1 MSATSTQASAGA
13 PSEGAGPAA
22 AALLETP
29 LNALHRELGA
39 RMVAFAGY
47 DMPVQYPGG
56 ILKEHRQVRE
66 AAGLF
71 DVSHMGQALLTG
83 DDPAAALENVVPGD
97 IAGLAPGRI
106 RYTLLLTPEGGIVDD
121 LMAGRPADGDPH
133 TLFLVV
139 NAARKVEDF
148 AQLSRRLAGKAR
160 LEPQPD
166 RALLALQG
174 PQAAAVM
181 GRLAPGAT
189 DLVFMQSADLAV
201 AGIACAVSR
210 SGYTGEDG
218 FEISVPEGEAEALAR
233 ALLAEPEVAP
243 CGLGARDS
251 LRLEAGLC
259 LYGHDIDETTTPI
272 EANLAWTVPKRRR
285 EAADFP
291 GADVVLRQLAD
302 GPPRRRVGLKLEGR
316 SAARE
321 GARLFRDDS
330 LSDGAAVG
338 VVTSGGFAP
347 TVGAAIATGYVT
359 ADLAKPGAR
368 VFADVRGAARPAEV
382 VKMPFVPPGYH
393 RG

>member
-1 MSATSTQASAGA
+1 MSAATPVSETIA
-13 PSEGAGPAA
+13 PE
-22 AALLETP
+22 LLKTP

-39 RMVAFAGY
+39 RMVPFAGY
-47 DMPVQYPGG
+47 DMPVQYPTG
-56 ILKEHRQVRE
+56 ILKEHTQVRE

-71 DVSHMGQALLTG
+71 DVSHMGQATLEG
-83 DDPAAALENVVPGD
+83 DDPARALEAVVPGD

-106 RYTLLLTPEGGIVDD
+106 RYTLLLTADGGIIDD
-121 LMAGRPADGDPH
+121 LMAGRPAGGDSRR
-133 TLFLVV
+133 LFLVV
-139 NAARKVEDF
+139 NAARKDIDF
-148 AQLSRRLAGKAR
+148 AQLVERLAGKAE
-160 LEPQPD
+160 LKPHPD
-166 RALLALQG
+166 RALLAIQG

-181 GRLAPGAT
+181 GRLAPAAG
-189 DLVFMQSADLAV
+189 DLVFMQSADIAV
-201 AGIACAVSR
+201 AGVPCGVSR

-218 FEISVPEGEAEALAR
+218 FEISVPADQAEALAR
-233 ALLAEPEVAP
+233 ALLAEPEVKP

-272 EANLAWTVPKRRR
+272 EASLAWTIPKRRR
-285 EAADFP
+285 ETADFP
-291 GADVVLRQLAD
+291 AADVILGQLAD
-302 GPPRRRVGLKLEGR
+302 GPPRRRVGLRLEGR
-316 SAARE
+316 AAARE
-321 GARLFRDDS
+321 GARLYRDDS

-347 TVGAAIATGYVT
+347 SVGAAIAMGYVT
-359 ADLAKPGAR
+359 TDLAKPGSP

>member
-1 MSATSTQASAGA
+1 V
-13 PSEGAGPAA
+13 P
-22 AALLETP
+22 
-29 LNALHRELGA
+29 
-39 RMVAFAGY
+39 FAGY
-47 DMPVQYPGG
+47 EMPVQYPAG
-56 ILKEHRQVRE
+56 ILKEHARVRN

-71 DVSHMGQALLTG
+71 DVSHMGQALIHA
-83 DDPAAALENVVPGD
+83 DDAAAALEAVVPGD
-97 IAGLAPGRI
+97 IAGLAPGRV

-121 LMAGRPADGDPH
+121 LMAGRPADGDPRV
-133 TLFLVV
+133 LFLIV
-139 NAARKVEDF
+139 NAARKEIDY
-148 AQLSRRLAGKAR
+148 AQLAERLAGTAE
-160 LEPQPD
+160 LEPRPD

-181 GRLAPGAT
+181 GRLCPPALA
-189 DLVFMQSADLAV
+189 LVFMQAGKMPV
-201 AGIACAVSR
+201 AGIDCGVSR

-218 FEISVPEGEAEALAR
+218 FEISVAAERAEDLAR

-272 EANLAWTVPKRRR
+272 EASLAWTIPKRRR

-291 GADVVLRQLAD
+291 GAEHILQQLAD
-302 GPPRRRVGLKLEGR
+302 GPPRRRVGMRLEGR

-321 GARLFRDDS
+321 GARLCRKDDLGEPAGS
-330 LSDGAAVG
+330 
-338 VVTSGGFAP
+338 VTSGGFAP
-347 TVGAAIATGYVT
+347 TVGGPIAMGYVEPDM
-359 ADLAKPGAR
+359 AAPGSR
-368 VFADVRGAARPAEV
+368 LFADVRGRAVPAEV